1 MFDWRLVTCIGV
13 GRDRTVRSRPSEGGW
28 PGSIGRPWA
37 ARVAVLV
44 APGRVEPGEPKVYCP
59 A

>member
-1 MFDWRLVTCIGV
+1 MFDWRLVTCVGV

-44 APGRVEPGEPKVYCP
+44 APGRVEPGEPKVY
-59 A
+59 